1 MTLQNTQRFD
11 DVRPG
16 ESLPALAIPI
26 TVGLVTGGAIATRDY
41 FPGHH
46 DLNAAQA
53 LGSPHIF
60 MNILTT
66 NGLVQRYVEE
76 WAGPEARFASL
87 KIKLGAPNY
96 PGDSMTFNGAVTG
109 LDAATRTVEITLG
122 GKNSMGNHVTGT
134 VTLVLP

>member
-1 MTLQNTQRFD
+1 MTLQNTKRFD
-11 DVRPG
+11 DVRPD
-16 ESLPALAIPI
+16 ETLPELAIPI
-26 TVGLVTGGAIATRDY
+26 TVGLIAGGAIATRDY

-46 DLNAAQA
+46 DAEAARE

-66 NGLVQRYVEE
+66 NGLVQRYIED
-76 WAGPEARFASL
+76 WAGPEARFAAL

-96 PGDSMTFNGAVTG
+96 PGDSMTFNGAVTRQ
-109 LDAATRTVEITLG
+109 DAATRTVEITLS

-134 VTLVLP
+134 VALVLP

>member
-1 MTLQNTQRFD
+1 MTSKNTKRFD

-16 ESLPALAIPI
+16 ETLPALAIPI

-66 NGLVQRYVEE
+66 NGLVQR
-76 WAGPEARFASL
+76 
-87 KIKLGAPNY
+87 
-96 PGDSMTFNGAVTG
+96 
-109 LDAATRTVEITLG
+109 
-122 GKNSMGNHVTGT
+122 
-134 VTLVLP
+134 

>member
-1 MTLQNTQRFD
+1 MTLQNTKRFD

-16 ESLPALAIPI
+16 ETLPELAIPI
-26 TVGLVTGGAIATRDY
+26 TVALVTGGAIATRDY

-66 NGLVQRYVEE
+66 NGFCQRFIEE
-76 WAGPEARFASL
+76 AFGPECIFKDL

-96 PGDSMTFNGAVTG
+96 VGDTMKLTGSVTAT
-109 LDAATRTVEITLG
+109 DAATKTVQIALKG
-122 GKNSMGNHVTGT
+122 SNSMGSHVTGT
-134 VTLVLP
+134 ATVQLP